1 MQDKD
6 ITTEDSLR
14 EAGQAAGLEKEL
26 LDNLIGQIGHA
37 SVKAE
42 LQRSTQEALD
52 LGVSHPLWNEP
63 LREGELLSYVLCLV
77 RNEPPEG
84 GRS

>member
-1 MQDKD
+1 MVSTLLIDGETCDGETCDGVQDKD

-14 EAGQAAGLEKEL
+14 EAGEAAGLEKEL
-26 LDNLIGQIGHA
+26 MDNLIGQIGHA

-42 LQRSTQEALD
+42 LQQSTQEALD
-52 LGVSHPLWNEP
+52 LGVSG
-63 LREGELLSYVLCLV
+63 RG
-77 RNEPPEG
+77 R